1 MTYSISCRELG
12 ADCDF
17 VATGPTPRECKRAAW
32 GHVGR
37 DHAQVASSLTPGM
50 RAELEGH
57 MDGILDG
64 QMRRAVATGGRG
76 PAAAAS

>member
-1 MTYSISCRELG
+1 MTYSITCRELG

-17 VATGPTPRECKRAAW
+17 VATGPTPREVKRALW

-64 QMRRAVATGGRG
+64 QMRRAPGTGGRG